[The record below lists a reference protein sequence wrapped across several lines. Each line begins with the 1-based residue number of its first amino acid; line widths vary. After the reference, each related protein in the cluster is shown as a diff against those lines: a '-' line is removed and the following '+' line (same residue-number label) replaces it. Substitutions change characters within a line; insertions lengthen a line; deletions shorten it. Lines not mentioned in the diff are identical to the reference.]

1 MNETVDQVRFLC
13 NQMRDVLDR
22 YGGGQV
28 EVPEPVDRLE
38 TLLNALESFADRAWV
53 EEMHVIW
60 GEMEVPFAIGLDEG
74 RALTT
79 DERRSID
86 EAAEA
91 LRAMLV
97 EY

>member
-1 MNETVDQVRFLC
+1 
-13 NQMRDVLDR
+13 
-22 YGGGQV
+22 
-28 EVPEPVDRLE
+28 
-38 TLLNALESFADRAWV
+38 
-53 EEMHVIW
+53 MHVIW
-60 GEMEVPFAIGLDEG
+60 GEMEVPNAIGLDEG

-91 LRAMLV
+91 LRPMLV

>member
-1 MNETVDQVRFLC
+1 
-13 NQMRDVLDR
+13 
-22 YGGGQV
+22 
-28 EVPEPVDRLE
+28 
-38 TLLNALESFADRAWV
+38 
-53 EEMHVIW
+53 
-60 GEMEVPFAIGLDEG
+60 MEVPNAIGLDEG

-79 DERRSID
+79 DERRSIV

>member
-1 MNETVDQVRFLC
+1 
-13 NQMRDVLDR
+13 
-22 YGGGQV
+22 
-28 EVPEPVDRLE
+28 
-38 TLLNALESFADRAWV
+38 V

-60 GEMEVPFAIGLDEG
+60 SEMEVPYAISLDEG

-79 DERRSID
+79 DERHSID

-91 LRAMLV
+91 LRVMLS